1 LLAIKIATAT
11 LNIPIIFDEID
22 LGIGGVT
29 AHKIGNKLREL
40 GKLGQVIVL
49 THQAQVAAHGMNHV
63 LISRD
68 EVVKIEN
75 LSTGTRI
82 NEIARM
88 ISGSQTTT
96 ESLLAA
102 KKLLEECT
110 KD

>member
-1 LLAIKIATAT
+1 
-11 LNIPIIFDEID
+11 
-22 LGIGGVT
+22 
-29 AHKIGNKLREL
+29 
-40 GKLGQVIVL
+40 
-49 THQAQVAAHGMNHV
+49 
-63 LISRD
+63 
-68 EVVKIEN
+68 VVKIEN

-110 KD
+110 KN